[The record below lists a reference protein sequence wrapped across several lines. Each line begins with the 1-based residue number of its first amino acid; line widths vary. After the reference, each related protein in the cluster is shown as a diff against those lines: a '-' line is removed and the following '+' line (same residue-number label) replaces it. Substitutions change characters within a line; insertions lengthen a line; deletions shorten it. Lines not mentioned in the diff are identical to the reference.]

1 MEKVVLHIGEDT
13 LRAAFDVAKVRGM
26 DLSSVVEEF
35 LLRFISM
42 KRSNMEK
49 MTRVSDD
56 VRTLAG
62 MLASEK
68 NEGEDWKERKG
79 ECLREKYGI

>member
-13 LRAAFDVAKVRGM
+13 LREAFDVAKVRGM

-49 MTRVSDD
+49 TIRVSDD
-56 VRTLAG
+56 VRALAG

-68 NEGEDWKERKG
+68 NGGRGLKRA
-79 ECLREKYGI
+79 